1 MYFYCPY
8 SRLDLITFVI
18 YTGLPTSKDE
28 IITIQTNISSINR
41 KVENNDYSEFELVN
55 GDKTKNNEE
64 DHEKRSTSLMF
75 KLVER
80 TNKFLKRKNISL
92 GLSNETQKLIVKS
105 LLSTITENINFLR
118 YDFWNGNHLW
128 N

>member
-1 MYFYCPY
+1 MGNPY

-41 KVENNDYSEFELVN
+41 KVENNDYSELKLVN

-92 GLSNETQKLIVKS
+92 GLSNETQKLLVKS
-105 LLSTITENINFLR
+105 LISTITENINFLR
-118 YDFWNGNHLW
+118 YDF
-128 N
+128 